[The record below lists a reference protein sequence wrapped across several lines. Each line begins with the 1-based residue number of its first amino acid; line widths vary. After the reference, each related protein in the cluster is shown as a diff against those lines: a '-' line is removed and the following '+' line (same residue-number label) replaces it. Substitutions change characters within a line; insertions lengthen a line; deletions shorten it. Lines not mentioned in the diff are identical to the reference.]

1 MNPSDDAR
9 IQNVLRSSM
18 PPIGDAELPR
28 DLWPEMLKRINAEE
42 SKRVRF
48 GLLDW
53 VIAAAAAAY
62 LIFYPTLIPNLL
74 YHL

>member
-1 MNPSDDAR
+1 
-9 IQNVLRSSM
+9 M
-18 PPIGDAELPR
+18 PPIGDARLPR
-28 DLWPEMLKRINAEE
+28 DLWPEMLKRIDAEE
-42 SKRVRF
+42 SRRIRF

-53 VIAAAAAAY
+53 VIAGLAAAY